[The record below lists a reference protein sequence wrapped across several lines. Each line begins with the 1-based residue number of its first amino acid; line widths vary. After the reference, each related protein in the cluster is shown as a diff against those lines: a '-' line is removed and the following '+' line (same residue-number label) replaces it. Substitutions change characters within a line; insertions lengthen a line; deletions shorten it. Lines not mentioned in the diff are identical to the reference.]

1 MADQPQASRFNAF
14 TQTLLDNIQRAGF
27 PPVYQLPIA
36 QGRAA
41 YRAAVGAMELPR
53 APLARVHDFT
63 IPGPA
68 GALRARLWS
77 NTLANTPADS
87 APDLPV
93 LLYLHGGG
101 FVIGEIDTCESMC
114 RQVALQSGVAV
125 VAIDYRLCPEHKY
138 PAGLQDA
145 WAAYQWLVAHGAS
158 VGVNGQRIA
167 VSGDSAGG
175 TLAACV
181 ALMARDAGLPLAL
194 QALIYP
200 SVQTRAATESFKT
213 FSRNTLLSAELM
225 HWFDVQARGGHL
237 DQAWHREPLYAPSH
251 QGVAPAWIGLA
262 ECDALADEGR
272 QYADKL
278 RAAGVPVELREW
290 PGVIHDFI
298 NMGRFLPEAAQLH
311 AELARVVKQALQA

>member
-1 MADQPQASRFNAF
+1 MAVPGALPF
-14 TQTLLDNIQRAGF
+14 TQLTQMLLDNVKRAGF
-27 PPVYQLPIA
+27 PPMHTLPVA
-36 QGRAA
+36 QARQA
-41 YRAAVGAMELPR
+41 YRAGVGATAFPPV
-53 APLARVHDFT
+53 PLARVEDFH
-63 IPGPA
+63 ISGPA
-68 GALRARLWS
+68 GDIPARLWS
-77 NTLANTPADS
+77 DSHEADQ
-87 APDLPV
+87 PV

-101 FVIGEIDTCESMC
+101 FVIGCIDTCEAMC
-114 RQVALQSGVAV
+114 RQVAKQSGAAV

-145 WAAYQWLVAHGAS
+145 WAAFQWLVAHGAS

-167 VSGDSAGG
+167 VGGDSAGG

-237 DQAWHREPLYAPSH
+237 DQAWHREPLYAPKH